1 MTVTEE
7 RFMLALARNAGGL
20 WIAVGTVAG
29 TAIGLVA
36 GFASLG
42 LAAGLVVGLLGGAI
56 ARR

>member
-7 RFMLALARNAGGL
+7 KFMLALARNAGGL

-29 TAIGLVA
+29 TAIGVVA
-36 GFASLG
+36 GFASVG
-42 LAAGLVVGLLGGAI
+42 LAAGLVLGLLGGAL

>member
-7 RFMLALARNAGGL
+7 NSMLALARNAGGL

-29 TAIGLVA
+29 TAIGVA
-36 GFASLG
+36 TGFASLG
-42 LAAGLVVGLLGGAI
+42 LAGGFVLGLLGGAL